1 MPRLIYFPS
10 TSDSRNPALNMRL
23 NFLVVWKTLL
33 LEFGEHQFAINRN
46 FKATTAGWNQG
57 NSFNILLKRIDN
69 LIRHPDGLWFIASRC
84 AIFNFYPGHVTS
96 PFEKSEKRV
105 SDLVKEALRHI
116 MPPIIL
122 N

>member
-1 MPRLIYFPS
+1 
-10 TSDSRNPALNMRL
+10 MRL
-23 NFLVVWKTLL
+23 NFLVFWKAFL
-33 LEFGEHQFAINRN
+33 LELGEHQFAINSN
-46 FKATTAGWNQG
+46 LKATTAGRNQG
-57 NSFNILLKRIDN
+57 NSFDILLKRIDN
-69 LIRHPDGLWFIASRC
+69 LIRHPDGLCFIASSG

-116 MPPIIL
+116 MSSIIP